1 MKIAI
6 VTNQVPFVQGGAEF
20 LCENLKNKLIEYG
33 HESQVIKLPFSW
45 FPQDRIIESILAAQ
59 FTRLENTDKV
69 IAMKFPAY
77 FTDHPNKQLW
87 LMHQFRQCYDLW
99 GTEYQFISND
109 QNGQSIRDCVMNA
122 DNSLFRSQSTPIYTI
137 SPVVSERLQKF
148 NGVESQY
155 LCPPLNNEE
164 IYYFKEYGDYVFY
177 PSRVNKS
184 KRQHVA
190 IEAMQYV
197 KSGVKLVVA
206 GKGDTEQD
214 EKFLLELIEKYNL
227 SNKVK
232 YLDRFISEKE
242 KADLYAG
249 CLAVAYIPV
258 NEDYGYITLEAFKS
272 HKPVI
277 TFTDSGGPNIVVR
290 NDYTGIVTDPDPK
303 ELAKA
308 MDMLYNNRKAASE
321 FAQNAPVLLD
331 KLGINWES
339 IIKRLV

>member
-1 MKIAI
+1 
-6 VTNQVPFVQGGAEF
+6 
-20 LCENLKNKLIEYG
+20 
-33 HESQVIKLPFSW
+33 
-45 FPQDRIIESILAAQ
+45 
-59 FTRLENTDKV
+59 
-69 IAMKFPAY
+69 
-77 FTDHPNKQLW
+77 
-87 LMHQFRQCYDLW
+87 
-99 GTEYQFISND
+99 
-109 QNGQSIRDCVMNA
+109 
-122 DNSLFRSQSTPIYTI
+122 
-137 SPVVSERLQKF
+137 
-148 NGVESQY
+148 
-155 LCPPLNNEE
+155 
-164 IYYFKEYGDYVFY
+164 
-177 PSRVNKS
+177 
-184 KRQHVA
+184 
-190 IEAMQYV
+190 
-197 KSGVKLVVA
+197 
-206 GKGDTEQD
+206 
-214 EKFLLELIEKYNL
+214 
-227 SNKVK
+227 VK